1 MEDDERFLGGFAG
14 GFLGKGATV
23 GYGLYATTRRLIGVN
38 VVKVGARSFLGGQ
51 MAGFVKGQLIPTL
64 SADESASVIA
74 ELDEKKEFDV
84 RKDQISRIELK
95 SPGLLGS
102 GHMVITAMPR
112 QETKISLRHKE
123 AFQRLKDLMQVFYP
137 EVLALG

>member
-1 MEDDERFLGGFAG
+1 MVQGEQFLGGFKG

-51 MAGFVKGQLIPTL
+51 MAGFVGGQLIPTL
-64 SADESASVIA
+64 SADEGARVIA

-84 RKDQISRIELK
+84 RRDQISRIELK
-95 SPGLLGS
+95 SPGLFGF
-102 GHMVITAMPR
+102 GHMIITAMPQ
-112 QETKISLRHKE
+112 QETPHKE